1 MTAQG
6 GLEIKVAELGQTNAT
21 TFKISAS
28 SSMDE
33 LVANI
38 NAETGG
44 VVQASVNSDG
54 KLTLSNTTGA
64 TINVQDTGA
73 TGWTI

>member
-1 MTAQG
+1 MV
-6 GLEIKVAELGQTNAT
+6 GLDIKVKELGQGNAT

-44 VVQASVNSDG
+44 VVEASINDEG
-54 KLTLSNTTGA
+54 KLVLSSNQTGA
-64 TINVQDTGA
+64 TINVG
-73 TGWTI
+73 